1 MLDDRCYGTILSGK
15 STRRV
20 SSKVLTRKFSVGKMD
35 RATYSAYYYD
45 LDEQAKSRYREKL
58 AKVGNMTDPYLP
70 STASS
75 IDWQD
80 WPDVQYPD
88 VYNYL
93 VETPSLYTRQQL
105 KAYKSLE
112 AYMQFVDG
120 WVGNFTVRSIPCAQH
135 TCVVNARV
143 RHSQRISATA
153 VHAWVAA
160 KQGGV
165 VLCAHCTC
173 MAGLG
178 EACSHIAA
186 ILFTLDSNTRTKQ
199 STSCTSLPCSW
210 LPPTLSNVPYS
221 EIADID
227 FSTPA
232 QKRRKTESVVFS
244 VCQYITVSV

>member
-1 MLDDRCYGTILSGK
+1 MLDDRCYGAILSGK
-15 STRRV
+15 STRV
-20 SSKVLTRKFSVGKMD
+20 VGGKVLARKFSVGKMD

-45 LDEQAKSRYREKL
+45 LDVQAKSRYRDKL
-58 AKVGNMTDPYLP
+58 AKVGIMTDPYLP

-112 AYMQFVDG
+112 AYKQFVDG
-120 WVGNFTVRSIPCAQH
+120 WVGNVTVRRVPCAQH

-143 RHSQRISATA
+143 RHSQRIFATA
-153 VHAWVAA
+153 VHAWVAVE
-160 KQGGV
+160 QGGV

-178 EACSHIAA
+178 EACSHIAT